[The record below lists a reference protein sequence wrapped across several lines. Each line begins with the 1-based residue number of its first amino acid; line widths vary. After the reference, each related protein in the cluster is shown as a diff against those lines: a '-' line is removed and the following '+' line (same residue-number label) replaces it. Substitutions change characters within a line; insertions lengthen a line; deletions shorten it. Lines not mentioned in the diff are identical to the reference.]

1 MGYTKNPFNSDK
13 GKKIVENI
21 FDLMFI
27 PEEHNPNKI
36 EKENKDRQVLFY
48 RGNIINIVNKMRK
61 FVTGYQQIPL
71 SESGSSGINVCPH
84 CMRRDFIWHW
94 EVVDGG
100 HYNNPDHW
108 NNTVA
113 PGVWKGN
120 LLGEK
125 NRYCFVLR
133 YRCNNVTTCQK
144 CHTTV
149 RDDTH
154 SISSCRNCG
163 NSEKDP
169 TNSNALVRAG
179 CGKESYTPHFIR
191 EHTMKNNIP
200 QSFEEAM
207 GAIER
212 NRQIH
217 VGRMVKQGKL
227 SGYELKYNRRPS
239 NGEIVRTFQQVKRY
253 TPYVIF
259 TYSAQARA
267 VLRDTAGVA
276 ILDTKGNPK
285 YTSIQTETREYPLSE
300 LNYAFSKQLIKRC
313 KLGIMKHGAYN
324 HAKKPFLLKDGDGDP
339 LLACPKCGAE
349 DTPTVEEIPGLYYT
363 PRVMKLM
370 NPQPLSSESMSALTY
385 RGNPVYNLY
394 MESSVNT
401 EYKLLLPLPQVNT
414 LRPIPE
420 QPEIQQTS
428 MDFSPCPN
436 DVGMGVMVKD
446 ILDNA
451 NEKLQNAQKALSSAM
466 KEQFGLGPADA
477 QTSKGFTFL
486 VTEGRSCKAKL
497 DLLNRKWIDDSPD
510 CKSYRSRDGAL
521 LTSPRSYAR
530 WNYVPTYA
538 DPTSIHNDYLGP
550 NPETHIVMDWLKIS
564 QNVSVFVASPI
575 PYHTTQQVGEIINED
590 IGKKTV
596 IMECLT
602 CKGAVAANGILN
614 YRISTGQVAPNGDV
628 LRNFPQAVI
637 DAELA
642 FENEYPLENNR
653 GKPLP
658 VAWGVIASAQHN
670 GKEMLENPARRI
682 RID

>member
-1 MGYTKNPFNSDK
+1 MGYNKNPFNSDK
-13 GKKIVENI
+13 GQEIVEKI

-27 PEEHNPNKI
+27 PEENKPNKI
-36 EKENKDRQVLFY
+36 EKENKERQVLFY
-48 RGNIINIVNKMRK
+48 KGNIINIVNQMRK

-84 CMRRDFIWHW
+84 CRRRDFIWHW

-108 NNTVA
+108 NDTVE
-113 PGVWKGN
+113 PGTWKGSG
-120 LLGEK
+120 LGEK

-133 YRCNNVTTCQK
+133 YRCNHVTTCQK

-154 SISSCRNCG
+154 SITSCPNCG

-169 TNSNALVRAG
+169 SNPNALVRAG

-191 EHTMKNNIP
+191 EYTMKNNIP

-212 NRQIH
+212 NRQIR
-217 VGRMVKQGKL
+217 VGRVIKQGML
-227 SGYELKYNRRPS
+227 SGYELKHDKRPS
-239 NGEIVRTFQQVKRY
+239 NGEVITTFQQIKRY
-253 TPYVIF
+253 TPSVIF
-259 TYSAQARA
+259 TYSAQE
-267 VLRDTAGVA
+267 TA
-276 ILDTKGNPK
+276 TQ
-285 YTSIQTETREYPLSE
+285 SEYPLSE
-300 LNYAFSKQLIKRC
+300 LNYAFSKQLIRRC
-313 KLGIMKHGAYN
+313 KLGKMQNGVYY
-324 HAKKPFLLKDGDGDP
+324 HAKNPFLLKDSDGDP
-339 LLACPKCGAE
+339 LPACPYCGAE
-349 DTPTVEEIPGLYYT
+349 DSPTVEEIPGLYYT

-370 NPQPLSSESMSALTY
+370 NPQPLGSESMSGLTY
-385 RGNPVYNLY
+385 KGKSVYNLY
-394 MESSVNT
+394 LESSVND
-401 EYKLLLPLPQVNT
+401 EYKLLLPLPQTNT

-420 QPEIQQTS
+420 QPEIQETS
-428 MDFSPCPN
+428 IGFTPCPN
-436 DVGMGVMVKD
+436 DVGMGVMVEN

-451 NEKLQNAQKALSSAM
+451 NEKLQKAQEELSGAM

-486 VTEGRSCKAKL
+486 VAEGRSRKAKL
-497 DLLNRKWIDDSPD
+497 DLFNRKWIDDSPD
-510 CKSYRSRDGAL
+510 CKSYRAKDGAL
-521 LTSPRSYAR
+521 LTNPRSYAR
-530 WNYVPTYA
+530 WNHVPTYA
-538 DPTSIHNDYLGP
+538 DPTSTHNKYLGP
-550 NPETHIVMDWLKIS
+550 NPETHIVMDWLRIS
-564 QNVSVFVASPI
+564 QNVSVFVESPI
-575 PYHTTQQVGEIINED
+575 PYHTTNQVGEIINED

-602 CKGAVAANGILN
+602 CKGAVAANGIMN
-614 YRISTGQVAPNGDV
+614 YRISTGQLAPDGSV
-628 LRNFPQAVI
+628 LGNFPQAVI

-642 FENEYPLENNR
+642 YENKYPLQNNR
-653 GKPLP
+653 GKPVP
-658 VAWGVIASAQHN
+658 VAWGIIASGDHN

>member
-1 MGYTKNPFNSDK
+1 MSYKENPFNSDK
-13 GKKIVENI
+13 GRKIVENI

-36 EKENKDRQVLFY
+36 EKENKQRQVLFY
-48 RGNIINIVNKMRK
+48 KGNIINIVNKMRK

-84 CMRRDFIWHW
+84 CRRRDFIWHW

-108 NNTVA
+108 NDTVE
-113 PGVWKGN
+113 PGTWKGSG
-120 LLGEK
+120 LGEK

-154 SISSCRNCG
+154 NITSCPNCG
-163 NSEKDP
+163 NCEKDP
-169 TNSNALVRAG
+169 SNPNALVRAG

-191 EHTMKNNIP
+191 EYTMKNNIP

-212 NRQIH
+212 NRQIR
-217 VGRMVKQGKL
+217 VGRVIKQGSL
-227 SGYELKYNRRPS
+227 SGYELKHDKRPF
-239 NGEIVRTFQQVKRY
+239 NGEIVTTFQQIKRY
-253 TPYVIF
+253 TPSVIF

-267 VLRDTAGVA
+267 EILDSAGDA

-285 YTSIQTETREYPLSE
+285 YTSIQTEKREYPLSE
-300 LNYAFSKQLIKRC
+300 LNYAFSKQLIRRC
-313 KLGIMKHGAYN
+313 KLGKMVNGVYS
-324 HAKKPFLLKDGDGDP
+324 HAKKPHLLKDDWGDP
-339 LLACPKCGAE
+339 LPACPKCGA
-349 DTPTVEEIPGLYYT
+349 DDSPTVEEIPGLYYR
-363 PRVMKLM
+363 PRVMNLM
-370 NPQPLSSESMSALTY
+370 NPQPLGSESMSGLTY
-385 RGNPVYNLY
+385 KGKSVYNLY
-394 MESSVNT
+394 LESSVNT
-401 EYKLLLPLPQVNT
+401 EYKLLLPLPQHNT

-420 QPEIQQTS
+420 QPEIQETS
-428 MDFSPCPN
+428 ISFTPCPN
-436 DVGMGVMVKD
+436 DVGMGKMVEN
-446 ILDNA
+446 ILENA
-451 NEKLQNAQKALSSAM
+451 NEKLQNAQEELNDAM

-486 VTEGRSCKAKL
+486 IAEGRSRIAKL
-497 DLLNRKWIDDSPD
+497 DLLNRKWIDYSPD
-510 CKSYRSRDGAL
+510 CISYRAKDGAL

-530 WNYVPTYA
+530 WNHVPTYA
-538 DPTSIHNDYLGP
+538 DPTSTHNNYLGP

-564 QNVSVFVASPI
+564 QNVSVFVDSPI
-575 PYHTTQQVGEIINED
+575 PYHTTNQVGEIIDEN

-614 YRISTGQVAPNGDV
+614 YRISTGQVAPNGNA
-628 LRNFPQAVI
+628 LGNFPQAVI

-642 FENEYPLENNR
+642 YENKYPLENNR
-653 GKPLP
+653 GKPIP
-658 VAWGVIASAQHN
+658 VAWGIIASGNHN

>member
-1 MGYTKNPFNSDK
+1 MSYKKNPFNSDK
-13 GKKIVENI
+13 GKEIVEKI

-27 PEEHNPNKI
+27 PEEHKPNKI

-108 NNTVA
+108 NDTVE
-113 PGVWKGN
+113 PGTWKGTM
-120 LLGEK
+120 LGER

-144 CHTTV
+144 CHITV
-149 RDDTH
+149 RDDSH
-154 SISSCRNCG
+154 SISSCPNCG
-163 NSEKDP
+163 NSENDP
-169 TNSNALVRAG
+169 KKSNALVRAG

-191 EHTMKNNIP
+191 EYTMKNNIP

-212 NRQIH
+212 NRQIR
-217 VGRMVKQGKL
+217 VGRIIKQGVL
-227 SGYELKYNRRPS
+227 SGYEIKHDKRPY
-239 NGEIVRTFQQVKRY
+239 NGEIVTTFQQIKRY
-253 TPYVIF
+253 TPSVIF
-259 TYSAQARA
+259 TYSAQE
-267 VLRDTAGVA
+267 T
-276 ILDTKGNPK
+276 T
-285 YTSIQTETREYPLSE
+285 TESEYPLSE

-313 KLGIMKHGAYN
+313 KLGIMRNGVYK
-324 HAKKPFLLKDGDGDP
+324 HAKKPYLLKDDEGDP

-349 DTPTVEEIPGLYYT
+349 DSPTVEDIPGLYYT

-370 NPQPLSSESMSALTY
+370 NP
-385 RGNPVYNLY
+385 
-394 MESSVNT
+394 
-401 EYKLLLPLPQVNT
+401 
-414 LRPIPE
+414 E

-428 MDFSPCPN
+428 IGFSPCPN
-436 DVGMGVMVKD
+436 DVGMNIMVED
-446 ILDNA
+446 ILKNA
-451 NEKLQNAQKALSSAM
+451 NEKLQNAQKELSEAM

-486 VTEGRSCKAKL
+486 VAEGRSRKAKL
-497 DLLNRKWIDDSPD
+497 DLLNSKWIDNSPD
-510 CKSYRSRDGAL
+510 CKSYRAKDGAS

-530 WNYVPTYA
+530 WNYVPIYA
-538 DPTSIHNDYLGP
+538 DPTSTHNNYLGP
-550 NPETHIVMDWLKIS
+550 NPETHIVMDWLRIS
-564 QNVSVFVASPI
+564 QNVSVFIESPI
-575 PYHTTQQVGEIINED
+575 PYHTTQQVGEIIDED

-602 CKGAVAANGILN
+602 CKGAVAADGILN
-614 YRISTGQVAPNGDV
+614 YRISTGHVAPNGEA
-628 LRNFPQAVI
+628 LGNFPQAVI
-637 DAELA
+637 DAELS
-642 FENEYPLENNR
+642 FENKYPLENNR
-653 GKPLP
+653 GKPVP
-658 VAWGVIASAQHN
+658 VAWGIIASGNHN